1 MKLWWISK
9 TITNRVIMIMD
20 EPSITT
26 TVEVLRRF
34 GNLTEFSIISE
45 PYSSIVKIHATYG
58 CLKAR
63 KAFERFLETN
73 GESLYTWEFRNIPIP
88 KEDGHQLTIN
98 ENLTLQEHE
107 QSSDDEI
114 DVGSAED
121 LVPPTIE
128 PIIIEDP
135 EYENSEERNHQ
146 VL

>member
-9 TITNRVIMIMD
+9 TTTNRVIMVMD

-34 GNLTEFSIISE
+34 RNLTEFSIIPE
-45 PYSSIVKIHATYG
+45 PHSRIVEIHATYK

-63 KAFERFLETN
+63 KAFERFLEIT
-73 GESLYTWEFRNIPIP
+73 GESSYTWESRIIPIP
-88 KEDGHQLTIN
+88 KGNAHQLTIN
-98 ENLTLQEHE
+98 ENLTLQQHE

-121 LVPPTIE
+121 LVPPTI
-128 PIIIEDP
+128 
-135 EYENSEERNHQ
+135 
-146 VL
+146 